1 MNKFLVPSLALLW
14 CIAAVPAWSA
24 DEQVGMK
31 SLRGDAELMQE
42 PKAPELKH
50 WERDRGPIPRNYV
63 QQPPLIP
70 HAIEG
75 YRINLKFN
83 KCLTCHS
90 WANYQESGATK
101 ISQTHF
107 SDRDGHVLS
116 NVSARRYFCTQCHVP
131 QVDAPPLVGNT
142 FEPVKVLQKQQ

>member
-31 SLRGDAELMQE
+31 SLRGDAELTQE